1 MTDLVN
7 AFMGVFDPVSFALIT
22 GGTIFG
28 IIFGAIPGLTAT
40 LAVILLIPLSY
51 GLEPTQ
57 GISMLVGVYIGGI
70 SGGVVAAVLLGMPG
84 TPSSMV
90 TVLDGFA
97 LAKQGRAGKA
107 LGAGVT
113 ANLAGSF
120 IGWLFLIALAPQ
132 VARFALEFGP
142 IENTAVLLF
151 GFTAVISLSGG
162 SITKGICMT
171 ALGMAFSTVG
181 VDPISSMERNTLG
194 FSVLTNGISQMPAM
208 IGLFVVA
215 QAFAEMDTL
224 SERFIIA
231 ASRLTDR
238 FMSLTELRASLP
250 NFIRSGLIGT
260 AIGILPGIGGTLAS
274 VVAYDQQKRA
284 AKHPENYGRG
294 ELQGIIASETA
305 NNATIGGALIP
316 FLALGIPG
324 DTVTAALL
332 GGLQIH
338 GLDPGPILF
347 SRHMDMVY
355 GVFVAFILSCVVMYV
370 FMQFVGTYVFPVALR
385 LQKKYGGLGG
395 SGFRRSGLCAEEVP
409 VSAHAADHR
418 THPWPHV
425 RTGTPSGLHSGGGEL
440 RGISFQPH
448 RARVFGPDGPF
459 SGGRPA
465 KGRAPQKGLITPYKV
480 GSCTCSRWYASAPFT
495 GRGSNCWNPGR
506 IW

>member
-162 SITKGICMT
+162 SITKGI
-171 ALGMAFSTVG
+171 
-181 VDPISSMERNTLG
+181 
-194 FSVLTNGISQMPAM
+194 
-208 IGLFVVA
+208 
-215 QAFAEMDTL
+215 
-224 SERFIIA
+224 IA

-385 LQKKYGGLGG
+385 LQKKYILPLVMVMSLIGCYNMEYSMMAVWVALAFGVLGYVLKKFRYPLMPLIIGLILGPMFERELRLACIQAGG
-395 SGFRRSGLCAEEVP
+395 SFAEFLSSPIALVFLALT
-409 VSAHAADHR
+409 VLSLAVA
-418 THPWPHV
+418 
-425 RTGTPSGLHSGGGEL
+425 L
-440 RGISFQPH
+440 R
-448 RARVFGPDGPF
+448 
-459 SGGRPA
+459 
-465 KGRAPQKGLITPYKV
+465 KGALLRKG
-480 GSCTCSRWYASAPFT
+480 
-495 GRGSNCWNPGR
+495 
-506 IW
+506 

>member
-97 LAKQGRAGKA
+97 LK
-107 LGAGVT
+107 
-113 ANLAGSF
+113 
-120 IGWLFLIALAPQ
+120 
-132 VARFALEFGP
+132 FGP

-385 LQKKYGGLGG
+385 LQKKYILPLVMVMSLIGCYNMEYSMMAVWVALAFGVLGYVLKKFRYPLMPLIIGLILGPMFERELRLACIQAGG
-395 SGFRRSGLCAEEVP
+395 SFAEFLSSPIALVFLALT
-409 VSAHAADHR
+409 VLSLAVA
-418 THPWPHV
+418 
-425 RTGTPSGLHSGGGEL
+425 L
-440 RGISFQPH
+440 R
-448 RARVFGPDGPF
+448 
-459 SGGRPA
+459 
-465 KGRAPQKGLITPYKV
+465 KGALLRKG
-480 GSCTCSRWYASAPFT
+480 
-495 GRGSNCWNPGR
+495 
-506 IW
+506 

>member
-260 AIGILPGIGGTLAS
+260 AIGILFFVLVLFAALTSSIALTESAVSTFQDELGWGRKKSTA
-274 VVAYDQQKRA
+274 VV
-284 AKHPENYGRG
+284 GVVM
-294 ELQGIIASETA
+294 
-305 NNATIGGALIP
+305 
-316 FLALGIPG
+316 LALGTLSSLGYGPLAG
-324 DTVTAALL
+324 VTIIGMQFLDFFDFLTNSVMMPIAAIAICLLVSRVVGVGRIEQEVLL
-332 GGLQIH
+332 GEA
-338 GLDPGPILF
+338 
-347 SRHMDMVY
+347 S
-355 GVFVAFILSCVVMYV
+355 
-370 FMQFVGTYVFPVALR
+370 
-385 LQKKYGGLGG
+385 
-395 SGFRRSGLCAEEVP
+395 FRRKKVFNTMIRFLCP
-409 VSAHAADHR
+409 FFAAIILLSSVANALG
-418 THPWPHV
+418 W
-425 RTGTPSGLHSGGGEL
+425 
-440 RGISFQPH
+440 ISM
-448 RARVFGPDGPF
+448 
-459 SGGRPA
+459 
-465 KGRAPQKGLITPYKV
+465 
-480 GSCTCSRWYASAPFT
+480 
-495 GRGSNCWNPGR
+495 
-506 IW
+506 

>member
-1 MTDLVN
+1 
-7 AFMGVFDPVSFALIT
+7 
-22 GGTIFG
+22 
-28 IIFGAIPGLTAT
+28 
-40 LAVILLIPLSY
+40 
-51 GLEPTQ
+51 
-57 GISMLVGVYIGGI
+57 
-70 SGGVVAAVLLGMPG
+70 
-84 TPSSMV
+84 
-90 TVLDGFA
+90 
-97 LAKQGRAGKA
+97 
-107 LGAGVT
+107 
-113 ANLAGSF
+113 
-120 IGWLFLIALAPQ
+120 
-132 VARFALEFGP
+132 
-142 IENTAVLLF
+142 
-151 GFTAVISLSGG
+151 
-162 SITKGICMT
+162 MT

-238 FMSLTELRASLP
+238 FMSLAELRASLP

-385 LQKKYGGLGG
+385 LQKKYILPLVMVMSLIGCYNMEYSMMAVWVALAFGVLGYVLKKFRYPLMPLIIGLILGPM
-395 SGFRRSGLCAEEVP
+395 FER
-409 VSAHAADHR
+409 
-418 THPWPHV
+418 
-425 RTGTPSGLHSGGGEL
+425 EL
-440 RGISFQPH
+440 RLACIQ
-448 RARVFGPDGPF
+448 A
-459 SGGRPA
+459 GGASRNFFPA
-465 KGRAPQKGLITPYKV
+465 PSR
-480 GSCTCSRWYASAPFT
+480 SCFWP
-495 GRGSNCWNPGR
+495 
-506 IW
+506 

>member
-57 GISMLVGVYIGGI
+57 GI
-70 SGGVVAAVLLGMPG
+70 
-84 TPSSMV
+84 
-90 TVLDGFA
+90 
-97 LAKQGRAGKA
+97 
-107 LGAGVT
+107 T

-132 VARFALEFGP
+132 VARFALKFGP

-224 SERFIIA
+224 S
-231 ASRLTDR
+231 
-238 FMSLTELRASLP
+238 
-250 NFIRSGLIGT
+250 
-260 AIGILPGIGGTLAS
+260 
-274 VVAYDQQKRA
+274 
-284 AKHPENYGRG
+284 
-294 ELQGIIASETA
+294 
-305 NNATIGGALIP
+305 
-316 FLALGIPG
+316 
-324 DTVTAALL
+324 
-332 GGLQIH
+332 
-338 GLDPGPILF
+338 
-347 SRHMDMVY
+347 
-355 GVFVAFILSCVVMYV
+355 
-370 FMQFVGTYVFPVALR
+370 
-385 LQKKYGGLGG
+385 
-395 SGFRRSGLCAEEVP
+395 
-409 VSAHAADHR
+409 
-418 THPWPHV
+418 
-425 RTGTPSGLHSGGGEL
+425 
-440 RGISFQPH
+440 
-448 RARVFGPDGPF
+448 
-459 SGGRPA
+459 
-465 KGRAPQKGLITPYKV
+465 
-480 GSCTCSRWYASAPFT
+480 
-495 GRGSNCWNPGR
+495 
-506 IW
+506 

>member
-132 VARFALEFGP
+132 VARFALKFGP

-305 NNATIGGALIP
+305 NNATIGGTIIP
-316 FLALGIPG
+316 LLTLGIPG
-324 DTVTAALL
+324 DSTSALL
-332 GGLQIH
+332 LGALIMKGVQ
-338 GLDPGPILF
+338 PGPLIFREHGEVVYAIYAAVALSSLFMLLIMFFGMKGFVKILKVPQPLLLPLVFVLCMVGAYGTNNRIFDCWALIFFGLVGYLLRKGNFPTTPLILGFVLGSIMELNFRRALSYSNGNYMEFITHPISGVFLAIALF
-347 SRHMDMVY
+347 SLIFNLYTHHKRVQ
-355 GVFVAFILSCVVMYV
+355 S
-370 FMQFVGTYVFPVALR
+370 
-385 LQKKYGGLGG
+385 KKT
-395 SGFRRSGLCAEEVP
+395 A
-409 VSAHAADHR
+409 
-418 THPWPHV
+418 
-425 RTGTPSGLHSGGGEL
+425 
-440 RGISFQPH
+440 
-448 RARVFGPDGPF
+448 
-459 SGGRPA
+459 
-465 KGRAPQKGLITPYKV
+465 
-480 GSCTCSRWYASAPFT
+480 
-495 GRGSNCWNPGR
+495 
-506 IW
+506 

>member
-238 FMSLTELRASLP
+238 FMSLTELRC
-250 NFIRSGLIGT
+250 
-260 AIGILPGIGGTLAS
+260 
-274 VVAYDQQKRA
+274 
-284 AKHPENYGRG
+284 
-294 ELQGIIASETA
+294 
-305 NNATIGGALIP
+305 
-316 FLALGIPG
+316 
-324 DTVTAALL
+324 LL
-332 GGLQIH
+332 YT
-338 GLDPGPILF
+338 
-347 SRHMDMVY
+347 S
-355 GVFVAFILSCVVMYV
+355 
-370 FMQFVGTYVFPVALR
+370 
-385 LQKKYGGLGG
+385 
-395 SGFRRSGLCAEEVP
+395 
-409 VSAHAADHR
+409 
-418 THPWPHV
+418 
-425 RTGTPSGLHSGGGEL
+425 PSP
-440 RGISFQPH
+440 R
-448 RARVFGPDGPF
+448 D
-459 SGGRPA
+459 
-465 KGRAPQKGLITPYKV
+465 
-480 GSCTCSRWYASAPFT
+480 
-495 GRGSNCWNPGR
+495 
-506 IW
+506 

>member
-132 VARFALEFGP
+132 VARFALKFGP

-324 DTVTAALL
+324 DTVTTALL

-385 LQKKYGGLGG
+385 LQKKYILPLVMVMSLIGCYNMEYSMMAVWVALAFGVLGYVLKKFRYPLMPLIIGLILGPMFERELRLACIQAGG
-395 SGFRRSGLCAEEVP
+395 SFAEFLSSPIALVFLALT
-409 VSAHAADHR
+409 VLSLAVA
-418 THPWPHV
+418 
-425 RTGTPSGLHSGGGEL
+425 L
-440 RGISFQPH
+440 R
-448 RARVFGPDGPF
+448 
-459 SGGRPA
+459 
-465 KGRAPQKGLITPYKV
+465 KGALLRKG
-480 GSCTCSRWYASAPFT
+480 
-495 GRGSNCWNPGR
+495 
-506 IW
+506 

>member
-1 MTDLVN
+1 
-7 AFMGVFDPVSFALIT
+7 
-22 GGTIFG
+22 
-28 IIFGAIPGLTAT
+28 
-40 LAVILLIPLSY
+40 
-51 GLEPTQ
+51 
-57 GISMLVGVYIGGI
+57 
-70 SGGVVAAVLLGMPG
+70 
-84 TPSSMV
+84 MV

-347 SRHMDMVY
+347 SRHMDMAY
-355 GVFVAFILSCVVMYV
+355 SW
-370 FMQFVGTYVFPVALR
+370 
-385 LQKKYGGLGG
+385 
-395 SGFRRSGLCAEEVP
+395 RS
-409 VSAHAADHR
+409 S
-418 THPWPHV
+418 
-425 RTGTPSGLHSGGGEL
+425 S
-440 RGISFQPH
+440 
-448 RARVFGPDGPF
+448 
-459 SGGRPA
+459 PA
-465 KGRAPQKGLITPYKV
+465 W
-480 GSCTCSRWYASAPFT
+480 SCTCSCSSWGPTCSPSPCASRRST
-495 GRGSNCWNPGR
+495 SCRSSW
-506 IW
+506 

>member
-1 MTDLVN
+1 MFDIVN
-7 AFMGVFDPVSFALIT
+7 AFIGILDPISFALIT
-22 GGTIFG
+22 AGTIFG

-51 GLEPTQ
+51 GLDPTQ
-57 GISMLVGVYIGGI
+57 GISMLIGVYIGGI

-84 TPSSMV
+84 TPSSLV

-113 ANLAGSF
+113 ANLVGSL

-132 VARFALEFGP
+132 VARFALEFGAV
-142 IENTAVLLF
+142 ENTAVLLF
-151 GFTAVISLSGG
+151 GFTAVISLSGN
-162 SITKGICMT
+162 SLAKGICMT

-194 FSVLTNGISQMPAM
+194 FTALTNGIAQMPAM
-208 IGLFVVA
+208 IGLFVVG
-215 QAFAEMDTL
+215 QAFTEMDTL

-238 FMSLTELRASLP
+238 FMSWAELKASVP

-274 VVAYDQQKRA
+274 VVAYDQ
-284 AKHPENYGRG
+284 AKKSDKNADSYGKG
-294 ELQGIIASETA
+294 NLQGIIASETA

-338 GLDPGPILF
+338 GLDPGPVLF
-347 SRHMDMVY
+347 SRHMDMIY
-355 GVFVAFILSCVVMYV
+355 GVFAAFILSCVIMYL
-370 FMQFVGTYVFPVALR
+370 FMQFVGTYVFPIALR
-385 LQKKYGGLGG
+385 LQKKYILPLVMVMSLIGCYNMEYSMMAVWVALFFGVLGYVLKKFRYPLMPLIIGLILGPMFERQLRLACIQTGGTF
-395 SGFRRSGLCAEEVP
+395 SGFLDSPIAVVFFGLTILSLIIALRKGAFLRRG
-409 VSAHAADHR
+409 
-418 THPWPHV
+418 
-425 RTGTPSGLHSGGGEL
+425 
-440 RGISFQPH
+440 
-448 RARVFGPDGPF
+448 
-459 SGGRPA
+459 
-465 KGRAPQKGLITPYKV
+465 
-480 GSCTCSRWYASAPFT
+480 
-495 GRGSNCWNPGR
+495 
-506 IW
+506 